1 MLALESL
8 RRPWLT
14 DVHFN
19 NTTALAT
26 TSDGGGVTSAHSGRV
41 LPVSVIFRPHHQS
54 GMCTEV
60 STTDRKS
67 GARSTPSVVGS
78 EIWKLRFSSDHG
90 EDTIST
96 LERDGSMRGV
106 AWQTRMRR
114 VAAVKLG

>member
-41 LPVSVIFRPHHQS
+41 LPVSVIFRN
-54 GMCTEV
+54 V
-60 STTDRKS
+60 
-67 GARSTPSVVGS
+67 RS
-78 EIWKLRFSSDHG
+78 
-90 EDTIST
+90 
-96 LERDGSMRGV
+96 ERSPPV
-106 AWQTRMRR
+106 L
-114 VAAVKLG
+114 VLLL

>member
-1 MLALESL
+1 
-8 RRPWLT
+8 
-14 DVHFN
+14 
-19 NTTALAT
+19 
-26 TSDGGGVTSAHSGRV
+26 
-41 LPVSVIFRPHHQS
+41 
-54 GMCTEV
+54 MCTEV

-90 EDTIST
+90 EDTISVEFPDVFSRNADVFTMHCTFSQT